1 MSVEQLEFV
10 SLVTCTPR
18 ARSNICSNS
27 TNGDNINNNDSN
39 NMNTRR
45 STGSIKTNKRN
56 LSRLYVATLTTKTI
70 TPELHAVNAK
80 ICRLVEQHPCMYD
93 RSHAAYMRKSL
104 VEQAWVEIAK
114 EMNDTVD
121 NCKERF
127 RNIRTSFARSINV
140 QRGSNRVKPYYLSEE
155 LEFLKKHITPGVPV
169 PVKGRRSRDSSNRRG
184 DDNDE
189 FDDNDDED
197 VGALVHIK
205 HSLSSDEHENENS
218 TDSSEWV
225 AEGHARELVASQLQN
240 KPEAE
245 LQQRSDEDEQKPKP
259 QSQPNS
265 VTQTCPFPPK
275 KRRRMATEQLPKS
288 NDLPAAVGADTDE
301 HSVDNKSSIVD
312 FDDAF
317 LQGLRPEMNHM
328 DFHQK
333 LYFKR
338 RVYELLSEIFE
349 GGTKANSQPRTN
361 GQAETGLS
369 TIPMQ
374 HLGLLGRSLQLP
386 KLAPKPSKDL

>member
-1 MSVEQLEFV
+1 
-10 SLVTCTPR
+10 
-18 ARSNICSNS
+18 
-27 TNGDNINNNDSN
+27 
-39 NMNTRR
+39 MNTRR
-45 STGSIKTNKRN
+45 STGSIKANKRN

-104 VEQAWVEIAK
+104 VEQAWVEISK

-189 FDDNDDED
+189 YDDNDDED

-225 AEGHARELVASQLQN
+225 AEEHARELVASQLQN

-245 LQQRSDEDEQKPKP
+245 SHQRSDEDEQKPKNLL
-259 QSQPNS
+259 QPNS
-265 VTQTCPFPPK
+265 VAQTCPFPPK
-275 KRRRMATEQLPKS
+275 KRRRMAVDVPTKS
-288 NDLPAAVGADTDE
+288 NDLPPPLPSHLSQQPAAVGADTDE
-301 HSVDNKSSIVD
+301 HSVDNKSSIPD

-349 GGTKANSQPRTN
+349 GGTKANGQPRTN
-361 GQAETGLS
+361 GQAEAAHS
-369 TIPMQ
+369 TIPVQ